1 MIVFVIDAGMDVYEC
16 CDEREREINRIK
28 ERTRSP
34 LLYKNDLECFCIILY
49 HKSLFKDSS
58 VQLLNV
64 TI

>member
-1 MIVFVIDAGMDVYEC
+1 MIVFVIDAGVC
-16 CDEREREINRIK
+16 VCVLGREREINRIK

-49 HKSLFKDSS
+49 HKSVSKYSS

-64 TI
+64 AT